1 MTDFSRFSLEGR
13 TAVITGGSGG
23 IGRGC
28 ARAFAKAGAN
38 LVLAS
43 VPPEEIPPAIAEV
56 EALGAQAIGVT
67 VDVSSASQVA
77 EMVKQSMQKF
87 GRIDILANVAG
98 GSYSRSE
105 YTPKFMRGPLL
116 ELSEKDFMGAFEV
129 NVKGAF
135 LCSKAIVPIMKSQG
149 KGVIINIGSISG
161 LANPTSNDMAAYGA
175 AKAAVMNLTINMA
188 HQWKPDIRV
197 NAIAPGL
204 INTPR
209 VGGDVRDL
217 TSAAESIA
225 VGRVGEADDIGSV
238 ALFLASDA
246 AAFVN
251 GTIFQAHGGSW
262 SPGGGRR

>member
-1 MTDFSRFSLEGR
+1 MTDLSRFSLEGR

-43 VPPEEIPPAIAEV
+43 VPPEEIPPAIAEA

-67 VDVSSASQVA
+67 VDVSSAAQVA
-77 EMVKQSMQKF
+77 EMVEQSMLRF

-98 GSYSRSE
+98 GSYSRSD
-105 YTPKFMRGPLL
+105 YTPKFTRGPLL
-116 ELSEKDFMGAFEV
+116 ELSEEDFMGAFQV

-135 LCSKAIVPIMKSQG
+135 LCAKAVVPIMKSQG
-149 KGVIINIGSISG
+149 KGVIINIGSTAG
-161 LANPTSNDMAAYGA
+161 LGNPTGDDMAAYAA
-175 AKAAVMNLTINMA
+175 AKAAVMSLTVNMA
-188 HQWKPDIRV
+188 HQWKPEIRV
-197 NAIAPGL
+197 NAIAPGF

-209 VGGDVRDL
+209 VGGDMRDL
-217 TSAAESIA
+217 SAAVERIA
-225 VGRVGEADDIGSV
+225 VGRAGVADDIGGV

-246 AAFVN
+246 ASFVN
-251 GTIFQAHGGSW
+251 GAIVQAHGGS
-262 SPGGGRR
+262 

>member
-38 LVLAS
+38 LVIAS
-43 VPPEEIPPAIAEV
+43 VPPEDIPPAVAEV
-56 EALGAQAIGVT
+56 EALGAQTIGVT
-67 VDVSSASQVA
+67 VDVSNAAQVS
-77 EMVKQSMQKF
+77 EMVKQAMQRF

-98 GSYSRSE
+98 GSYSRSDH
-105 YTPKFMRGPLL
+105 TPKFSRGPLL

-129 NVKGAF
+129 NVKGTF
-135 LCSKAIVPIMKSQG
+135 LCSKAIAPIMKSQG
-149 KGVIINIGSISG
+149 KGVIINIGSVSG
-161 LANPTSNDMAAYGA
+161 LSSPTGEEMAAYGA
-175 AKAAVMNLTINMA
+175 AKAAVMSLTINMA
-188 HQWKPDIRV
+188 HQWKPEIRV

-217 TSAAESIA
+217 SVSAQRIA
-225 VGRVGEADDIGSV
+225 VGRVGEADDIGGL
-238 ALFLASDA
+238 ALYLASDA

-251 GTIFQAHGGSW
+251 GTVVQAHGGY
-262 SPGGGRR
+262 